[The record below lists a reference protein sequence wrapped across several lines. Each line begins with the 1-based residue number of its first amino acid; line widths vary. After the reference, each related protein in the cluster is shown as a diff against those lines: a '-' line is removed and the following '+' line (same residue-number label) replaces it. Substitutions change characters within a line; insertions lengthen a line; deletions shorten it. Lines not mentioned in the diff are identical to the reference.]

1 MVANTQNSVT
11 DISPFNNQGELLQR
25 TASGEQ
31 EGGAIMDQFYQAG
44 YHMHTC
50 NKNASVGDY
59 HGNRR
64 NRNRQRT
71 EDNRWN

>member
-31 EGGAIMDQFYQAG
+31 EGGVIMDQFYQAG
-44 YHMHTC
+44 YHMRKFLYLNTFIL
-50 NKNASVGDY
+50 NFFMI
-59 HGNRR
+59 
-64 NRNRQRT
+64 
-71 EDNRWN
+71 